1 MFTDIDGSPPS
12 PSRIA
17 GVEDVK
23 CDVEAK
29 TIVVKGSADAQV
41 MLEALKK
48 WGAAT
53 NKSVELAA

>member
-1 MFTDIDGSPPS
+1 MVRPPAHA
-12 PSRIA
+12 RIA